1 MYNIITMI
9 KDLLVPLVVVITA
22 LAFFDPLMYLM
33 PSMMVSWVLGLL
45 MVSTLVYALII
56 FKEGARDERE
66 VSLRA
71 YADRLAALIG
81 TIGLVTVI
89 MYQVLVI
96 HDVDTSIIVI
106 LIAMIV
112 TKYAA
117 HVYAEHKL

>member
-1 MYNIITMI
+1 MK
-9 KDLLVPLVVVITA
+9 KDIVIPLLVIATA
-22 LAFFDPLMYLM
+22 TAFFDPLMYLM
-33 PSMMVSWVLGLL
+33 PSMMVSLVLGLL
-45 MVSTLVYALII
+45 MISTLVYALVI

-71 YADRLAALIG
+71 YADRLAALVG
-81 TIGLVTVI
+81 TLGLVILI
-89 MYQVLVI
+89 MYQVLIV
-96 HDVDTSIIVI
+96 HHVDTSIIII